1 MVPILLSGQI
11 DRIIF
16 SKTGVVELIWW
27 LNKFSLFILVTNP
40 YNEKFINL
48 SVSFLKI
55 QKFYIKIIK

>member
-16 SKTGVVELIWW
+16 SKTGVVEPIWW

-48 SVSFLKI
+48 SVYFVKSLE
-55 QKFYIKIIK
+55 IIYKKS